1 MNQDNSS
8 NEKFQTDFYAIRS
21 SDEPLRWG
29 DFEPQFVFF
38 TLIVKLSWVSNCFM
52 IRSSEA
58 GSGHNE
64 GRGRG
69 AQNVNWWRSTT
80 SDCPTVSLG
89 LLHHHHHRYH
99 QYNHHQPHSSL
110 NIHNV
115 GNLQRYFRE
124 LSLLLW
130 EKFKVRLRSD
140 HGQYKLNFFW
150 QSKAVREKLLSF
162 CKFHIKGLYFL
173 QKLSLFYKGQFW
185 DFEFFF
191 IRMRF

>member
-1 MNQDNSS
+1 MGPLWASICLFSYSYCQIVPGVKMIPSS
-8 NEKFQTDFYAIRS
+8 
-21 SDEPLRWG
+21 LRRTVG
-29 DFEPQFVFF
+29 
-38 TLIVKLSWVSNCFM
+38 TT
-52 IRSSEA
+52 
-58 GSGHNE
+58 NE

-130 EKFKVRLRSD
+130 DKFKVRLRSD

-150 QSKAVREKLLSF
+150 QSKAAREKLLSF
-162 CKFHIKGLYFL
+162 RKFHIKGLYFL
-173 QKLSLFYKGQFW
+173 QKLSFFRKA
-185 DFEFFF
+185 DFGILSFFL
-191 IRMRF
+191 